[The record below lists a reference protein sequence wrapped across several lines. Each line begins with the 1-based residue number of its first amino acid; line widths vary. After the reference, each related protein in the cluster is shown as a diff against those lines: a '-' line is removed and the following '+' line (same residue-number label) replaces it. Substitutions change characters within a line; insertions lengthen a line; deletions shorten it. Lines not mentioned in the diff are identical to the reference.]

1 MKNPFFTVL
10 LNELLAY
17 NSTTF
22 RQSQYSFLFFRKNI
36 HLCLVKLNAT
46 PEKIF
51 IAFNLRVIA
60 SSDELEDPF
69 PQVCALCITLRFR
82 HTQFYRKFV
91 TLPSASR
98 DILQI
103 TGIIDL
109 TFKLLN
115 VIFVLHKK
123 GVSDGFSQIFMAR
136 YQSVSDYRCVFD
148 LHDCCRFHLA
158 IAAPFNVAAAAIFR
172 KTLSLCR
179 NDQGL
184 VRNSLPS

>member
-1 MKNPFFTVL
+1 M
-10 LNELLAY
+10 
-17 NSTTF
+17 
-22 RQSQYSFLFFRKNI
+22 
-36 HLCLVKLNAT
+36 
-46 PEKIF
+46 
-51 IAFNLRVIA
+51 
-60 SSDELEDPF
+60 
-69 PQVCALCITLRFR
+69 
-82 HTQFYRKFV
+82 
-91 TLPSASR
+91 
-98 DILQI
+98 
-103 TGIIDL
+103 

-148 LHDCCRFHLA
+148 LHDCCQFHLA

-172 KTLSLCR
+172 KTLALCR

>member
-46 PEKIF
+46 LKKIF
-51 IAFNLRVIA
+51 IAFNLRVTA

-69 PQVCALCITLRFR
+69 SQVCALCITLRFR

-123 GVSDGFSQIFMAR
+123 GESLATLPFCLF
-136 YQSVSDYRCVFD
+136 RCGWY
-148 LHDCCRFHLA
+148 LR
-158 IAAPFNVAAAAIFR
+158 
-172 KTLSLCR
+172 S
-179 NDQGL
+179 
-184 VRNSLPS
+184 PSPRRR

>member
-46 PEKIF
+46 LKKIF
-51 IAFNLRVIA
+51 IGFNLRVTA

-91 TLPSASR
+91 TLLSASR

-123 GVSDGFSQIFMAR
+123 GVSDGFSQIFMAC
-136 YQSVSDYRCVFD
+136 YQSVTDYRCVFD
-148 LHDCCRFHLA
+148 LHDCCQFHLA

-172 KTLSLCR
+172 KTLALCR